1 MKLTLFGEAVRHL
14 RMRYDLSLKEMA
26 QAIGISSAYLSAIEY
41 GEKKLSEKLSSD
53 AIAYLSTK
61 ANPDEV
67 TKVADAAEKSRD
79 VVNTKQLNPDA
90 KGLVAAFA
98 RRLQEGDAP
107 SPEMLEWINNRK

>member
-26 QAIGISSAYLSAIEY
+26 QAMDISSAYLSAIEY
-41 GEKKLSEKLSSD
+41 GEKKLSEKLSGD

-61 ANPDEV
+61 ASQEEV
-67 TKVADAAEKSRD
+67 VKVADAAEKSRD
-79 VVNTKQLNPDA
+79 VVSTKQLNPDA

-107 SPEMLEWINNRK
+107 SPEILEWINNRK